1 MSSDDGKENK
11 PIHGGRNLI
20 LLGLGA
26 IAIALFTTSI
36 SIYFYS
42 KGDIYID
49 RSRPGYM
56 TSISI
61 YFYSKGDIYI
71 DRSRP
76 GYISENEKHDDS
88 DDRQEK
94 YSNEGAITE
103 KSLNEYLEEL
113 DRVTER
119 IEASHHDFGPD
130 PLSDEDLMITS
141 NDDKE
146 D

>member
-49 RSRPGYM
+49 RSRPGY
-56 TSISI
+56 
-61 YFYSKGDIYI
+61 
-71 DRSRP
+71 
-76 GYISENEKHDDS
+76 ISEDEKHDDS

-119 IEASHHDFGPD
+119 IEASHHDFEPD

>member
-1 MSSDDGKENK
+1 MSSDDEKEKK

-26 IAIALFTTSI
+26 IAIALLT
-36 SIYFYS
+36 
-42 KGDIYID
+42 
-49 RSRPGYM
+49 

-76 GYISENEKHDDS
+76 GYISEDEKHTDEEDK
-88 DDRQEK
+88 QEN
-94 YSNEGAITE
+94 YSNEGAIDE
-103 KSLNEYLEEL
+103 RSLTEYLEEL
-113 DRVTER
+113 DHVSER
-119 IEASHHDFGPD
+119 IEASQNDFGPD
-130 PLSDEDLMITS
+130 PLSDDNLMITS
-141 NDDKE
+141 NDDLDDK

>member
-1 MSSDDGKENK
+1 MSSDDEKEKK

-26 IAIALFTTSI
+26 IVIALFTTSI

-49 RSRPGYM
+49 RSRPGY
-56 TSISI
+56 
-61 YFYSKGDIYI
+61 
-71 DRSRP
+71 
-76 GYISENEKHDDS
+76 ISEDEKHNDN

-103 KSLNEYLEEL
+103 KSLDEYLEEL
-113 DRVTER
+113 NRVTER
-119 IEASHHDFGPD
+119 IDASRDDFGPD
-130 PLSDEDLMITS
+130 PLSDEGLMITS